1 MDRKKEQYIW
11 NIIFFSSLLLG
22 VIVTNILFQDQA
34 STTNLWSFDPHSISY
49 SQLPKGE
56 YFVYLLFHR
65 GKQLL
70 GIILLLCLTNIQ
82 IGVGIPVFLF
92 LFAISSFLSLETMR
106 MGIKGVF
113 LSLLYL
119 FPHYFCYGGSLYSFW
134 RMRDRESTSYQRI
147 FLFIVGIGI
156 WFFGCYTEA
165 FWNVDFVW
173 NIMKR
178 WFLEK

>member
-11 NIIFFSSLLLG
+11 KIIFFSSLLLG
-22 VIVTNILFQDQA
+22 VIITNILFREQA
-34 STTNLWSFDPHSISY
+34 GTTNLWSFDPHSISY
-49 SQLPKGE
+49 SQLPKSE
-56 YFVYLLFHR
+56 YFVFLLFHR

-70 GIILLLCLTNIQ
+70 GIILLLGLTNIQ

-92 LFAISSFLSLETMR
+92 LFSISSFLSLETMR
-106 MGIKGVF
+106 MGIQGVF
-113 LSLLYL
+113 LSILYL

-134 RMRDRESTSYQRI
+134 KMRDREQNSYQRMAL
-147 FLFIVGIGI
+147 FLFGILI